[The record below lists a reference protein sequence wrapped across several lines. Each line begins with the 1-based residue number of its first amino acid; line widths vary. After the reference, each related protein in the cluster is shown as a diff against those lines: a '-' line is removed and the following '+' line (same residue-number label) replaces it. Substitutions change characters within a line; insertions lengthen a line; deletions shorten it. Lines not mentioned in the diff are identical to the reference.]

1 VRVWQFSEMPYTP
14 AWSLDTE
21 SLRVTLPNSNY
32 DPKLGAEIYRR
43 QFENYLLADD
53 LGFDLMS
60 NEHHSTAT
68 CLQAST
74 SVILSSLARSTTNAR
89 LLSLGN
95 PIANRPDPVRV
106 AEEMA
111 MIDNMSGGR
120 LEVGLIRGTPAE
132 LSSVNANPARMV
144 DRFWEAHDLI
154 LKAWTSHDGPFNW
167 EGEFFQ
173 HRQVNIWPPPFQRPT
188 PPVWVTVGS
197 ASTARRVA
205 DEGHVIATL
214 LGGYSSRSTFD
225 AYRAR
230 TLELGRPYPK
240 SDRFGY
246 LALVSVGATDEA
258 GLERA
263 RLMQPH
269 LDVSLLMP
277 QQFLNPPGYAP
288 VEANVAALKRGAN
301 GSLSTHQQVGT
312 GEGKDVM
319 TGKKLPSLAS
329 VKRSMDQGLLFAGSP
344 DTVLQQITDFS
355 RAMGGIGHLLMLG
368 HAGYMSFDDVADNIK
383 LFGNEV
389 LPALRE
395 LPEVDE
401 AELAAERDQLRRTVP

>member
-1 VRVWQFSEMPYTP
+1 MPYTP
-14 AWSLDTE
+14 AWGLDTE

-74 SVILSSLARSTTNAR
+74 SVILSSLARTTTKAR

-173 HRQVNIWPPPFQRPT
+173 HRQVNIWPTPFQQPT

-269 LDVSLLMP
+269 LDVS
-277 QQFLNPPGYAP
+277 
-288 VEANVAALKRGAN
+288 ALKRGAK
-301 GSLSTHQQVGT
+301 GSLSTHQQVGS

-319 TGKKLPSLAS
+319 LGKKLPSLAS

-344 DTVLQQITDFS
+344 DSVLQQITDFS

-368 HAGYMSFDDVADNIK
+368 HAGYMSFEDVADNIK

-401 AELAAERDQLRRTVP
+401 ADLAAERDELRRTVP